1 MAGRITRKEL
11 KTDKFALEVE
21 QTVDF
26 VTEHRRE
33 LMIYGSIALAV
44 VVVVLGAYFYMGHQ
58 HTVRQ
63 KALAEA
69 IQMQEAPVGPPNPN
83 ALVSFPTEDAKRA
96 AVIKAFSELAA
107 RYPGSDEAAIAKY
120 YLGAVAA
127 DQGKMAEAEKW
138 FNEAIAAADK
148 NYASLARFSLAQ
160 VYLAEGRSAD
170 AQKILRD
177 LMDHSTVFVSK
188 EQATIAL
195 AKAIGPSK
203 PDEARKLLEPLRTK
217 SGGVSSVAVGA
228 LGELQAKQQ

>member
-11 KTDKFALEVE
+11 KTDKFALEIE

-33 LMIYGSIALAV
+33 LMVYGSVALAV
-44 VVVVLGAYFYMGHQ
+44 IVIVVGAYFYMGRQ
-58 HTVRQ
+58 HSVRQ

-96 AVIKAFSELAA
+96 AVIKALSEISA
-107 RYPGSDEAAIAKY
+107 RYPGSDEAAVAKY
-120 YLGAVAA
+120 YIGAVAA
-127 DQGKMAEAEKW
+127 DQCKMAEAEKW
-138 FNEAIAAADK
+138 FKEAIDSGDK

-160 VYLAEGRSAD
+160 AYLAEARA
-170 AQKILRD
+170 AEAHKILRD
-177 LMDHSTVFVSK
+177 LMDHPTMFVSK

-217 SGGVSSVAVGA
+217 SGAVSAAAVGV
-228 LGELQAKQQ
+228 LGELQAQQQ

>member
-33 LMIYGSIALAV
+33 LTIYGSIALAV
-44 VVVVLGAYFYMGHQ
+44 IAIAVGAYFYMGHQ
-58 HTVRQ
+58 HSVRQ

-69 IQMQEAPVGPPNPN
+69 IQMQEAPVGPANPN

-107 RYPGSDEAAIAKY
+107 RHPGSDEAAVAKY

-127 DQGKMAEAEKW
+127 DQGKMAEADKW
-138 FNEAIAAADK
+138 FNDAIGSADK
-148 NYASLARFSLAQ
+148 NYASLARFSVAQ
-160 VYLAEGRSAD
+160 VYLAEGRTAE

-177 LMDHSTVFVSK
+177 LIDHPTVFVSK

-195 AKAIGPSK
+195 AKAIAPSK
-203 PDEARKLLEPLRTK
+203 PDEARKMLEPLRTK
-217 SGGVSSVAVGA
+217 SGAVSSVAVGA
-228 LGELQAKQQ
+228 LGELQAQQQ